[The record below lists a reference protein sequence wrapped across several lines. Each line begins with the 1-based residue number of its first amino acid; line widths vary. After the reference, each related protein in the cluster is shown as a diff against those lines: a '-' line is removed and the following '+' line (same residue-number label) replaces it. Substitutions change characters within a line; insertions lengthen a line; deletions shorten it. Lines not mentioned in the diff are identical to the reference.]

1 MLSLLVVVGIGLSI
15 VTAASFV
22 KSAMAASSGTTNGSN
37 DRSSDNSK
45 DGSSKNS
52 SSSSS
57 DPNALSKKDLKNF
70 VTSVSTA
77 SKQSIGLN
85 ARIIRD
91 CYDQA
96 KGIGTSTS
104 TTSRS
109 TSAP

>member
-1 MLSLLVVVGIGLSI
+1 MLSLLAVVGIGLSI

-45 DGSSKNS
+45 GGSSKNS

-57 DPNALSKKDLKNF
+57 DPNALSKKDLNF